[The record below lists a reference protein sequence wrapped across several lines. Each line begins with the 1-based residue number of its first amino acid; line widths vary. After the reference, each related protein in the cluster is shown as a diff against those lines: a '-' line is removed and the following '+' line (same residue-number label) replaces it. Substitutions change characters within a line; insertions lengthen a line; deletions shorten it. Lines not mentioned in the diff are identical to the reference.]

1 MFLAKIL
8 EHSQS
13 KSELCLKKQSLKF
26 WKRTGKIFVRN
37 VFRWGSTPWSY
48 QAWTNCAPMGALGRA
63 KPLFFPIF
71 RARIFCLLK
80 KKKTLDL
87 QVFSQIVKT
96 MKKLQWIPNTLL
108 NASVLVIFWKSLHTW
123 WCQNCFTSG
132 LGNI

>member
-1 MFLAKIL
+1 MLLGKLL

-37 VFRWGSTPWSY
+37 VFVEDPHRGHIRPGQTARPWVRSDA
-48 QAWTNCAPMGALGRA
+48 QNLF
-63 KPLFFPIF
+63 FFPIF

-96 MKKLQWIPNTLL
+96 MKKLQ
-108 NASVLVIFWKSLHTW
+108 
-123 WCQNCFTSG
+123 
-132 LGNI
+132 